1 MYRTLIN
8 GDGRNW
14 EALKQF
20 FILFLG
26 KETSASIN
34 NIYSNFPEIKSGLAR
49 FHKVPY
55 LGSWC
60 LPGFTGTLESS

>member
-8 GDGRNW
+8 VDGRDC
-14 EALKQF
+14 EALKQL

-26 KETSASIN
+26 IETPVSIN
-34 NIYSNFPEIKSGLAR
+34 NIYSNYPEIKSDLAR

-60 LPGFTGTLESS
+60 LPGFTGTLGSS